1 MKLILENVG
10 IIEKADVDINGLTVI
25 AGNND
30 TGKSTIGKVA
40 YCLTKAF
47 ENFELDYVLSKHEKI
62 RDILRDIYFLVMEN
76 IKRDPESIEY
86 RRKFTRLMRSSFHLR
101 YINSDEYKKI
111 VKDFKE
117 YLDKKH
123 KEGKIKKEGIKD
135 KIDGY
140 FGEIE
145 DLHKEE
151 KETESKIMDSLEKLF
166 ESEFR
171 HQLINLSCNESKI
184 SVCEGQ
190 NKMIDVTIK
199 DEEIVKNNSE
209 KIEEIFPFKSSVF
222 IETPFILNYKS
233 ETPFILNYKS
243 ETPRHSRDL
252 QDKLFNE
259 DRSNMENQP
268 IKDDEL
274 NIGKIIGGE
283 VFYHEDLNDF
293 RFQKKTSNSEE
304 QDIDILNSASGIKSF
319 GILQILVKTG
329 KIGKNTLLIIDEP
342 EVHLHPEW
350 QVKYAEVLVGLVKKG
365 VKVLIASHSP
375 YMIEALDKFSKEKG
389 ISDDTK
395 FYLSKSSD
403 DGRTAIMEDKTDY
416 KDEIFEELSRPFGRL
431 VFDS

>member
-47 ENFELDYVLSKHEKI
+47 ESFESDYILSKHEKI
-62 RDILRDIYFLVMEN
+62 RDIFYDVYFLFMRN
-76 IKRDPESIEY
+76 IKRDLESVRY
-86 RRKFTRLMRSSFHLR
+86 RRNLVRLIRSPFHLN
-101 YINSDEYKKI
+101 YINSDEYKKM

-123 KEGKIKKEGIKD
+123 KEGKIKGGIKD
-135 KIDGY
+135 KIGGH

-171 HQLINLSCNESKI
+171 HQLTNLSCNESKI
-184 SVCEGQ
+184 SVHEGQ

-209 KIEEIFPFKSSVF
+209 KIEETFPFKSSVF
-222 IETPFILNYKS
+222 IETPFILNHKS
-233 ETPFILNYKS
+233 ETPFILNHKS

-252 QDKLFNE
+252 RDKLFNE

-268 IKDDEL
+268 IEDDEL
-274 NIGKIIGGE
+274 NISEIIGGE
-283 VFYHEDLNDF
+283 VFYHEGLNDF
-293 RFQKKTSNSEE
+293 RFQKKTSNSEM

-365 VKVLIASHSP
+365 VKVLLASHSP
-375 YMIEALDKFSKEKG
+375 YLIEALNKFSKENG
-389 ISDDTK
+389 IGDDTK

-403 DGRTAIMEDKTDY
+403 DGRTATIEDRTDN
-416 KDEIFEELSRPFGRL
+416 KGEIFHKLSRPFERL
-431 VFDS
+431 VFDN